1 MAKKKVAMMFDSE
14 SLGLSESEARARGY
28 YYVPIKFYIDGN
40 EGDSGIDY
48 TLDWIY
54 DNLNKD
60 TDFKTS
66 TSDIASIIKEFERA
80 LEDAEHILYV
90 PLTKHFTSQ
99 GNAAK
104 LAAEEA
110 GLEDKITIYDS
121 EFISPWVIAMEDKIH
136 SLVQE
141 DASLEEFME
150 LFDKTR
156 GNMFAWLFP
165 NNLER
170 LKASGRLSKAAYM
183 AGTLLKIT
191 PVTPVIN
198 GMLDPNGVVKARSK
212 DKALDKIVDNT
223 IEKYNEL
230 KEKGLKARILIAVLG
245 RAEENEHLDSIRAK
259 FAEKGV
265 PEVPLTWISAAVVGH
280 VGLGGIGAGV
290 AIDPE

>member
-1 MAKKKVAMMFDSE
+1 MTKKKVAMMFDSE
-14 SLGLSESEARARGY
+14 SLGLSEAEARARGY
-28 YYVPIKFYIDGN
+28 YYVPIKFYIDGK

-48 TLDWIY
+48 TLEWVY
-54 DNLNKD
+54 DNLGSE
-60 TDFKTS
+60 TEFKTS
-66 TSDIASIIKEFERA
+66 TSSIEKIIEEFNNA

-99 GNAAK
+99 ANAARN
-104 LAAEEA
+104 AAIEA
-110 GLEDKITIYDS
+110 GLEDKVTIYDS
-121 EFISPWVIAMEDKIH
+121 EFISPWIIAMEEEIH
-136 SLVQE
+136 SLVE
-141 DASLEEFME
+141 KDASLEEFTA

-198 GMLDPNGVVKARSK
+198 GMLDPNGVIKARSK
-212 DKALDKIVDNT
+212 DKALDKIVENT
-223 IEKYNEL
+223 IEKFEEL
-230 KEKGLKARILIAVLG
+230 KSNGLNPKILIAVLG
-245 RAEENEHLDSIRAK
+245 RAEDNEHLELLRSK
-259 FAEKGV
+259 FAEKGISD
-265 PEVPLTWISAAVVGH
+265 VPLTWISAAVVGH

-290 AIDPE
+290 AIK

>member
-14 SLGLSESEARARGY
+14 SLGMSEAEARARGY

-54 DNLNKD
+54 DNLNKE
-60 TDFKTS
+60 TEFKTS
-66 TSDIASIIKEFERA
+66 TSSIEALIAEFERA
-80 LEDAEHILYV
+80 LEDAEHVLYV

-99 GNAAK
+99 ANSARAA
-104 LAAEEA
+104 AVEA
-110 GLEDKITIYDS
+110 GIEDKVTIYDS
-121 EFISPWVIAMEDKIH
+121 EFISPWIIAMENKIH
-136 SLVQE
+136 SLVE
-141 DASLEEFME
+141 ADASLEEFIE
-150 LFDKTR
+150 VFDHTR

-212 DKALDKIVDNT
+212 DKALEKIVDNT
-223 IEKYNEL
+223 VNKFEEL
-230 KEKGLKARILIAVLG
+230 KAKGLNVKILIAVLG
-245 RAEENEHLDSIRAK
+245 REETNEHLEVLREK
-259 FAEKGV
+259 FSARGV
-265 PEVPLTWISAAVVGH
+265 ADVPTTWISAAVVGH

-290 AIDPE
+290 AIDCD

>member
-1 MAKKKVAMMFDSE
+1 MTKKKIAMMFDSE
-14 SLGLSESEARARGY
+14 SLGLSEAEARARGY
-28 YYVPIKFYIDGN
+28 YYVPIKFYIDGK

-48 TLDWIY
+48 TLEWVY
-54 DNLNKD
+54 DNLGSE
-60 TDFKTS
+60 TEFKTS
-66 TSDIASIIKEFERA
+66 TSSIESIIEEFNKA

-99 GNAAK
+99 ANAARN
-104 LAAEEA
+104 AAIEA
-110 GLEDKITIYDS
+110 GLEDKVTIYDS
-121 EFISPWVIAMEDKIH
+121 EFISPWIIAMEEEIH
-136 SLVQE
+136 SLVQK
-141 DASLEEFME
+141 DASLEEFMA

-198 GMLDPNGVVKARSK
+198 GMLDPNGVIKARSK
-212 DKALDKIVDNT
+212 DKALDKIVENT
-223 IEKYNEL
+223 IEKFEEL
-230 KEKGLKARILIAVLG
+230 KSKGLNPIILIAVLG
-245 RAEENEHLDSIRAK
+245 RAEDNEHLELLRAK
-259 FAEKGV
+259 FLEKGIAD
-265 PEVPLTWISAAVVGH
+265 VPLTWISAAVVGH

-290 AIDPE
+290 AIK

>member
-1 MAKKKVAMMFDSE
+1 MTKKKVAMMFDSE
-14 SLGLSESEARARGY
+14 SLGLSEAEARARGY
-28 YYVPIKFYIDGN
+28 YYVPIKFYIDGK

-48 TLDWIY
+48 TLEWVY
-54 DNLNKD
+54 DNLGSE
-60 TDFKTS
+60 TEFKTS
-66 TSDIASIIKEFERA
+66 TSSIEKIIEEFNNA

-99 GNAAK
+99 ANAARN
-104 LAAEEA
+104 AAIEA
-110 GLEDKITIYDS
+110 GLEDKVTIYDS
-121 EFISPWVIAMEDKIH
+121 EFISPWIIAMEEEIH
-136 SLVQE
+136 SLVE
-141 DASLEEFME
+141 KDASLEEFTA

-198 GMLDPNGVVKARSK
+198 GMLDPNGAIKARSK
-212 DKALDKIVDNT
+212 DKALDKIVENT
-223 IEKYNEL
+223 IEKFEEL
-230 KEKGLKARILIAVLG
+230 KSNGLNPKILIAVLG
-245 RAEENEHLDSIRAK
+245 RAEDNEHLELLRSK
-259 FAEKGV
+259 FAEKGISD
-265 PEVPLTWISAAVVGH
+265 VPLTWISAAVVGH

-290 AIDPE
+290 AIK